1 MVSILTMRSEND
13 EADLTARARIRNAA
27 LELFGAE
34 GVGRVSMR
42 AVAARAGVS
51 HALVLHHFGS
61 KEGLRKECDAY
72 VIALVRGGPGIEA
85 LNDTAGLRALL
96 EAGAGVR
103 RYLARAFLDG
113 TPEAAALFDEIVE
126 ATERWL
132 EQGVREGWARPS
144 GDPRAR
150 AAIYVTWLLAP
161 LAFDGHL
168 SRALDVPDLH
178 DTGATLRYSRA
189 AVEIFTQGVFADDR
203 ALAAWDELRKGKGT

>member
-1 MVSILTMRSEND
+1 MGSIND
-13 EADLTARARIRNAA
+13 DLTARARIRNAA

-34 GVGRVSMR
+34 GVARVSLR
-42 AVAARAGVS
+42 AVAARAEVS

-72 VIALVRGGPGIEA
+72 VISLVRGGPGIEV
-85 LNDTAGLRALL
+85 LDDVAGLGALL

-126 ATERWL
+126 TTGRWL
-132 EQGVREGWARPS
+132 EQGVQEGWAQPS
-144 GDPRAR
+144 EDPRAR

-161 LAFDGHL
+161 LAFGEHL
-168 SRALDVPDLH
+168 SRVLGVADLH
-178 DTGATLRYSRA
+178 DTDATLQYSRA
-189 AVEIFTQGVFADDR
+189 AIEMFTRGVFADDR
-203 ALAAWDELRKGKGT
+203 ALAAWDKVGKQRRPR

>member
-1 MVSILTMRSEND
+1 MVSILSMRSSD
-13 EADLTARARIRNAA
+13 DADLTARARIRNAA

-34 GVGRVSMR
+34 GVGRVSLR
-42 AVAARAGVS
+42 AVATRAGVS

-72 VIALVRGGPGIEA
+72 VISLVRGGPGIDA
-85 LNDTAGLRALL
+85 LDDAAGLGALL

-126 ATERWL
+126 TTGRWL
-132 EQGVREGWARPS
+132 EQGVQEGWAQPS
-144 GDPRAR
+144 EDPRAR

-161 LAFDGHL
+161 LAFGEHL
-168 SRALDVPDLH
+168 SRVLGVPDLH
-178 DTGATLRYSRA
+178 DTDATLQYSRA
-189 AVEIFTQGVFADDR
+189 ALEIFTHGVFADDR
-203 ALAAWDELRKGKGT
+203 ALAAWDAVKKERRPR